1 MKRVVAVICTLT
13 EKNLA
18 FRGSNESFGKES
30 NGNFIGLLELISKFD
45 PFLSEHVENYGN
57 VGSGKTNYLSKTVC
71 DELVALMAKKVLQSI
86 SNEVKNSKYFG
97 LSVDSTPDISHKD
110 QICIILRY
118 VDDTTF
124 EPFGRFINFVQV
136 EDHSGEKLAEVTI
149 NFLDSTLSL
158 DISNCRSQSYDN
170 APNMSGKCKGM
181 KTKILN
187 INKLATFL
195 PCAAHSL
202 NLVGSSGVDCCIESI
217 NFFGIVQQI
226 YNFFSSSTKRWA
238 VLEKFSDRSVKPL
251 SETRWS
257 ARADSVNKIYRNYE
271 DIEDS
276 LNEIA
281 QFQVLTRIRER
292 RHII

>member
-1 MKRVVAVICTLT
+1 M
-13 EKNLA
+13 
-18 FRGSNESFGKES
+18 
-30 NGNFIGLLELISKFD
+30 
-45 PFLSEHVENYGN
+45 
-57 VGSGKTNYLSKTVC
+57 
-71 DELVALMAKKVLQSI
+71 
-86 SNEVKNSKYFG
+86 
-97 LSVDSTPDISHKD
+97 
-110 QICIILRY
+110 
-118 VDDTTF
+118 
-124 EPFGRFINFVQV
+124 QV

-158 DISNCRSQSYDN
+158 DISNCRSQLYDN
-170 APNMSGKCKGM
+170 APNMSGIYKGM

-217 NFFGIVQQI
+217 NFFGIVQQM

-238 VLEKFSDRSVKPL
+238 VLEKFSDRSVKSL

-257 ARADSVNKIYRNYE
+257 ARADSVNTEYRNYE

-281 QFQVLTRIRER
+281 EDSSFDSNSRAEAHNLIGKMDEFEFALQTVFWNTVLSQINLVSKCLQDSKITLDTCSNLYSSSNTVKTLMKLCIMN
-292 RHII
+292 